1 MLEQFL
7 AINLFHFL
15 LVFSRLSIVFYLMP
29 GISAGYVPARVRLL
43 LALFVTLIMLP
54 LVKDVLPAQPDTPAE
69 LIGLIVIEVL
79 IGGFMAGLIQIIM
92 SSLMIAGEVISNAT
106 GLTNA
111 FVDDL
116 VSEEQTAIVIGLLN
130 IVAVVLIFSA
140 GLHRLML
147 EAVIDSYSLLRPGD
161 SLITG
166 DVLSIVSTMVNQ
178 AFYMGLK
185 LASPFLVFEL
195 LFQFANGVLS
205 RLSPQ
210 LNVFFVALPA
220 QNLIGFAILMI
231 TLPTLMMFFLGF
243 FENSLEN
250 FLNPGVVN
258 GRG

>member
-1 MLEQFL
+1 MIEQFL
-7 AINLFHFL
+7 AINVFHFL

-43 LALFVTLIMLP
+43 LALFLTLIILP
-54 LVKDVLPAQPDTPAE
+54 LVKSTLPAQPTEAAE
-69 LIGLIVIEVL
+69 LVGLIVIEVL
-79 IGGFMAGLIQIIM
+79 IGGFMAGIIQIVM
-92 SSLMIAGEVISNAT
+92 SCLMLAGDVISNST

-130 IVAVVLIFSA
+130 IVAVVLIFTT
-140 GLHRLML
+140 GMHRLMF
-147 EAVIDSYSLLRPGD
+147 EAIIDSYNLLRPGE
-161 SLITG
+161 SLMAG
-166 DVLSIVSTMVNQ
+166 DVLSVITNMVNQ

-250 FLNPGVVN
+250 FLNPGVAS

>member
-7 AINLFHFL
+7 AINIFHFL
-15 LVFSRLSIVFYLMP
+15 LIFARLSVVFYLMP
-29 GISAGYVPARVRLL
+29 GISAGYVPARTRLM
-43 LALFVTLIMLP
+43 LALFVALIIMP
-54 LVKDVLPAQPDTPAE
+54 VVKDTLPPQPEELAE
-69 LIGLIVIEVL
+69 LVWLLTAELLVGA
-79 IGGFMAGLIQIIM
+79 FMAGLIQIVM
-92 SSLMIAGEVISNAT
+92 SALMLAGEVISTAA

-130 IVAVVLIFSA
+130 IVAVVLIFTT
-140 GLHRLML
+140 GLHQLMF
-147 EAVIDSYSLLRPGD
+147 ASIVDSYTLLRPGEPL
-161 SLITG
+161 LIG
-166 DVLSIVSTMVNQ
+166 DLLSVVSTMFNQ

-220 QNLIGFAILMI
+220 QNLIGMAILMVS
-231 TLPTLMMFFLGF
+231 LPTLMMVFLGF

-250 FLNPGVVN
+250 FLNPGAIN
-258 GRG
+258 GG